1 MLEGQFYRKS
11 DIFSLPGKKTYYSCP
26 FKEDCS
32 LASLL
37 AKSHLI
43 CSPAELIYLYANTS
57 KCLWKALS
65 GNTPACSMGTSS
77 MQLSASDSA
86 SMMLSYCRIVLGRV
100 INMSRTHHFAVVV
113 AFRYTRLLAS
123 VSTFYLITLF
133 NTVSKERHKAALNFH
148 ITD

>member
-1 MLEGQFYRKS
+1 MLQGQFYRKS
-11 DIFSLPGKKTYYSCP
+11 DTFSVPGKKTRYSP
-26 FKEDCS
+26 FKEDCT

-43 CSPAELIYLYANTS
+43 CSPAELIYLYANMS
-57 KCLWKALS
+57 KWLWKALS
-65 GNTPACSMGTSS
+65 GNTPARSMGTSS

-86 SMMLSYCRIVLGRV
+86 SMMLCYCRTVLGRA
-100 INMSRTHHFAVVV
+100 INMPRTHHFAVVV

-123 VSTFYLITLF
+123 VSTFYLIILF
-133 NTVSKERHKAALNFH
+133 KTVSREGHKAKLNFR